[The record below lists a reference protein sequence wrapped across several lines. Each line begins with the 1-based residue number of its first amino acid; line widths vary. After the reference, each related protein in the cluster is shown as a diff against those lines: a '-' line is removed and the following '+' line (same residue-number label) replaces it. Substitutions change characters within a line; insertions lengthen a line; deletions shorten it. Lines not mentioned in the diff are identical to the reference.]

1 MLQAL
6 HKSAGNWIVK
16 IFLVLIAASFAV
28 WGVGDIFRDQTES
41 VVAWVGDKEISRTEL
56 SQSFRR
62 ELNSLQRALRTHI
75 DSEQARSLG
84 LVDRSLDNLI
94 SNKLFVLEA
103 NRLGLAA
110 SDSHAVQEI
119 RQNNGFKDVTGKFDR
134 FRFDTFLRQLGM
146 GEEQFIALIRDDILR
161 RQLGQTIVTAVS
173 APNVL
178 VDTLYRYRKE
188 SRIVEFAVINNA
200 DMKIRGDASEADL
213 AKQYEDN
220 PRFYTAPEY
229 RKLTFLHIAPE
240 DLADE
245 VTVEEDEIRADYE
258 DRQASFVTPE
268 RRTVEQ
274 IVSNTETDAR
284 ATYESLSE
292 GTEFAAAAKEKG
304 LSAEDISLG
313 TMIHGD
319 FFDKALA
326 DAVFDLEEGQ
336 FSTPV
341 QTGLGWHIVR
351 VTGIVAGS
359 TRSFEDVREDLEREL
374 ILQKAADGIYP
385 LANDLED
392 LLAGGA
398 TLEESANRLE
408 IRIATIDAIDVHG
421 KSPSGEADSQMPAEP
436 EFLSKAFEL
445 ALGEESILT
454 ETSAGTS
461 FIVRVDEI
469 TASAVKPFDQVRDQV
484 VEDWGR
490 SERDKAA
497 AAVAERMVKSLD
509 GGEKFS
515 GVAAR
520 ENVDIQTSDD
530 FERGGSG
537 AAGSFSRELVDAAF
551 ALGSGESAAAPNA
564 NGNGHIV
571 IRLKGVSMPVVGN
584 DQAGVDTTRQE
595 LNDAFSVDIG
605 SQYRSYLED
614 RFPVEIDQDAVNN
627 LF

>member
-62 ELNSLQRALRTHI
+62 ELNNLQRALRTHI

-84 LVDRSLDNLI
+84 LVDRALDNLV
-94 SNKLFVLEA
+94 SNELFVLEA
-103 NRLGLAA
+103 SRLGLAV
-110 SDSHAVQEI
+110 SESHAVQEI
-119 RQNNGFKDVTGKFDR
+119 KQNSAFKDVAGKFDR
-134 FRFDTFLRQLGM
+134 FRFDTYLRQLGL
-146 GEEQFIALIRDDILR
+146 GEEQFIALLRDDILR
-161 RQLGQTIVTAVS
+161 QQLSQTLASSVT

-188 SRIVEFAVINNA
+188 SRVVEFAVVDNA
-200 DMKIRGDASEADL
+200 EMKSTSDASEADL
-213 AKQYEDN
+213 TKQYEEN
-220 PRFYTAPEY
+220 PRQYTAPEY

-245 VTVEEDEIRADYE
+245 VTVDEDEIRAEYD
-258 DRQASFVTPE
+258 DRRASFVTPE

-274 IVSNTETDAR
+274 IVSNTEAEAR
-284 ATYESLSE
+284 ATHETLSG
-292 GTEFAAAAKEKG
+292 GTDFATAAKEKG

-313 TMIHGD
+313 TMVHAD

-326 DAVFDLEEGQ
+326 DAAFELAQGQ

-351 VTGIVAGS
+351 VTGIVAGA
-359 TRSFEDVREDLEREL
+359 TRSFEEVRDDLEREL

-398 TLEESANRLE
+398 TLEEAANRLE
-408 IRIATIDAIDVHG
+408 IRIATITAIDAYG
-421 KSPSGEADSQMPAEP
+421 KSPSGESDSQLPSEP
-436 EFLSKAFEL
+436 EFLSKASEL

-469 TASAVKPFDQVRDQV
+469 TASALKPFDQVREEV
-484 VEDWGR
+484 VEDWTR
-490 SERDKAA
+490 SERDRAA

-509 GGEKFS
+509 AGEKFS
-515 GVAAR
+515 DVASR
-520 ENVDIQTSDD
+520 ENIEFQISDP

-537 AAGSFSRELVDAAF
+537 ASDLFSREIVDAAF
-551 ALGSGESAAAPNA
+551 AISSGESATAPNA
-564 NGNGHIV
+564 AGNGHIV
-571 IRLKGVSMPVVGN
+571 IRLKGVVLPFASN
-584 DQAGVDTTRQE
+584 DQAAVDAARRE
-595 LNDAFSVDIG
+595 LNEAYAVDIG
-605 SQYRSYLED
+605 SQYRSYLGE
-614 RFPVEIDQDAVNN
+614 RFPVEIDQDAVSN